1 MAGWLMIAALVG
13 GMTWA
18 FALFGYEII
27 MWAKRRELE
36 RARAK
41 RRQ

>member
-27 MWAKRRELE
+27 MWANRREAE

-41 RRQ
+41 RG